1 MTIAEKFA
9 SLYAS
14 FRDETM
20 APELVPVELA
30 RACVAVL
37 PIAGA
42 GISMFSGT
50 DIRVPVGAS
59 DDDAARAE
67 RLQFTADE
75 GPCLDAHRTASPVL
89 ATAPVLAERWPDF
102 HRRLLSATPYRS
114 ILAFPLSGALGGV
127 GSVDLYCTGAEE
139 AQGLDLADVAAV
151 SAEVTNSLLDDDVFA
166 ETSPDPLWL
175 DGPGAVG
182 RNEVLIAM
190 GMVSVAHDIPAP
202 DALAKLRRYAM
213 THDETV
219 DQIAAGVIRR
229 RIPVSQL
236 AEASR

>member
-1 MTIAEKFA
+1 MTLAEKFA
-9 SLYAS
+9 TIYAAL
-14 FRDETM
+14 RDETE
-20 APELVPVELA
+20 APELVPVGLA

-42 GISMFSGT
+42 GISMFSGS

-75 GPCLDAHRTASPVL
+75 GPCLDAHRTSAPVL

-114 ILAFPLSGALGGV
+114 ILAFPLAGPLGGL
-127 GSVDLYCTGAEE
+127 GSVDLYCIGADDV
-139 AQGLDLADVAAV
+139 QSLDLADVAAV
-151 SAEVTNSLLDDDVFA
+151 STAVTKSLLDDDVFV
-166 ETSPDPLWL
+166 ESSPDPLWL
-175 DGPGAVG
+175 DGPGATG

-190 GMVSVAHDIPAP
+190 GMVSVARDVPAP
-202 DALAKLRRYAM
+202 DALAELRRYA
-213 THDETV
+213 TAHDDTV
-219 DQIAAGVIRR
+219 DNVAAGVIRR
-229 RIPVSQL
+229 HISVSQL
-236 AEASR
+236 AEVSQ